1 MEGLMN
7 ESPLPVVI
15 PNYKCIK
22 ELQITTGRAGSA
34 AGAHEH
40 TILRSHLEAF
50 ATNVWLVSLL
60 LMVTTGT
67 RPAGAHRRCMSNT
80 KLL

>member
-1 MEGLMN
+1 MN

-15 PNYKCIK
+15 PNSKCIK
-22 ELQITTGRAGSA
+22 EFHIATGRAGSA

-50 ATNVWLVSLL
+50 ATSVLLVSLL
-60 LMVTTGT
+60 LMVATGT
-67 RPAGAHRRCMSNT
+67 RPAGAHRRCMGNT

>member
-1 MEGLMN
+1 MN
-7 ESPLPVVI
+7 ESPLPVRI
-15 PNYKCIK
+15 SNYKCIK
-22 ELQITTGRAGSA
+22 ELQILTGRAGSA
-34 AGAHEH
+34 AGAHKH

-50 ATNVWLVSLL
+50 ATNVLLVSLL

-67 RPAGAHRRCMSNT
+67 RSAGAHRRCMSNT

>member
-1 MEGLMN
+1 MN
-7 ESPLPVVI
+7 ESPLPARI
-15 PNYKCIK
+15 SNYKCIK
-22 ELQITTGRAGSA
+22 ELQILAGRAGSA
-34 AGAHEH
+34 AGAHKH

-67 RPAGAHRRCMSNT
+67 RPAGAHRRCMRNT

>member
-7 ESPLPVVI
+7 ESPLPVII

-22 ELQITTGRAGSA
+22 GLQIITGRAGST

-40 TILRSHLEAF
+40 TIFRSHLEAF
-50 ATNVWLVSLL
+50 ATNVRLVSLL
-60 LMVTTGT
+60 LMVTSAT

>member
-1 MEGLMN
+1 MN

-22 ELQITTGRAGSA
+22 ELQNLTGRAGSA

-40 TILRSHLEAF
+40 TIPRSHLEAL
-50 ATNVWLVSLL
+50 ATSVWLVSLL

-67 RPAGAHRRCMSNT
+67 RSAGAHHRCMRNT

>member
-1 MEGLMN
+1 MN
-7 ESPLPVVI
+7 ESPLPARI
-15 PNYKCIK
+15 SNYKCIK
-22 ELQITTGRAGSA
+22 ELQILAGRAGSA
-34 AGAHEH
+34 AGAHKH

-67 RPAGAHRRCMSNT
+67 RPAGAHRRCMGNT

>member
-1 MEGLMN
+1 MN

-22 ELQITTGRAGSA
+22 ELQITTGRARSA
-34 AGAHEH
+34 AGAHGH
-40 TILRSHLEAF
+40 TILRSHFEAF

-67 RPAGAHRRCMSNT
+67 RPAGARRRYEQH
-80 KLL
+80 

>member
-1 MEGLMN
+1 MN
-7 ESPLPVVI
+7 ESSLPVII
-15 PNYKCIK
+15 PNLKCIK

-40 TILRSHLEAF
+40 IVPRSHLEAF
-50 ATNVWLVSLL
+50 ATSVLLVSLL

-67 RPAGAHRRCMSNT
+67 RPAGAHRRCMGNT
-80 KLL
+80 KLP

>member
-1 MEGLMN
+1 MN
-7 ESPLPVVI
+7 ESSLPVII
-15 PNYKCIK
+15 PNYKCING
-22 ELQITTGRAGSA
+22 LQIITGRAGSA

-40 TILRSHLEAF
+40 TILRSHLEASE
-50 ATNVWLVSLL
+50 TNVGLVSLL
-60 LMVTTGT
+60 LMVTPGT

>member
-1 MEGLMN
+1 MN
-7 ESPLPVVI
+7 ESPLPARI
-15 PNYKCIK
+15 SNYKCIK
-22 ELQITTGRAGSA
+22 ELQILAGRAGSA
-34 AGAHEH
+34 AGAHKH
-40 TILRSHLEAF
+40 TILRSHLEAL

-67 RPAGAHRRCMSNT
+67 RSAGAHRRCMRNT

>member
-1 MEGLMN
+1 MEGLLN
-7 ESPLPVVI
+7 ESPLPVII
-15 PNYKCIK
+15 PNCKCIK
-22 ELQITTGRAGSA
+22 EIQITTGRAGSA

-40 TILRSHLEAF
+40 TFLRSHLEAF
-50 ATNVWLVSLL
+50 ATSVLLVSLL

-67 RPAGAHRRCMSNT
+67 RPAGAHRTCMGNT

>member
-1 MEGLMN
+1 MEGLTN
-7 ESPLPVVI
+7 EPPLPVII
-15 PNYKCIK
+15 PNYKCTK
-22 ELQITTGRAGSA
+22 ELQIITGRAGSA

-40 TILRSHLEAF
+40 TIPRSHLEAF
-50 ATNVWLVSLL
+50 ATSVLLVSLL

-67 RPAGAHRRCMSNT
+67 RPAGAHRRCMGNT

>member
-1 MEGLMN
+1 MN
-7 ESPLPVVI
+7 ESPLPVRI
-15 PNYKCIK
+15 SNHKCIK
-22 ELQITTGRAGSA
+22 ELQFLTGRAGSA

-50 ATNVWLVSLL
+50 ATSVLLVSLL

-67 RPAGAHRRCMSNT
+67 RPAGAHRRCMPMSLAFALNE
-80 KLL
+80 

>member
-1 MEGLMN
+1 MN
-7 ESPLPVVI
+7 ESPLPVRI

-22 ELQITTGRAGSA
+22 ELQILTGRAGSA

-50 ATNVWLVSLL
+50 ATSVLLVSLL

-67 RPAGAHRRCMSNT
+67 RPAGALRRCMGNT
-80 KLL
+80 ELL

>member
-1 MEGLMN
+1 MN

-15 PNYKCIK
+15 PNYKYIK
-22 ELQITTGRAGSA
+22 ELHIATGRAGSA

-40 TILRSHLEAF
+40 TILRSHFEAF

>member
-1 MEGLMN
+1 MN

-15 PNYKCIK
+15 PNYKCTK

-67 RPAGAHRRCMSNT
+67 RSAGAHPRCMRNT

>member
-7 ESPLPVVI
+7 ESPLPVRI
-15 PNYKCIK
+15 SNYKCIK
-22 ELQITTGRAGSA
+22 ELQILTGRAGSA

-40 TILRSHLEAF
+40 TIPRSHLEAF

>member
-1 MEGLMN
+1 MSEP
-7 ESPLPVVI
+7 PLPAII
-15 PNYKCIK
+15 PSYKCIK
-22 ELQITTGRAGSA
+22 ELHIITGRAGSA

-50 ATNVWLVSLL
+50 ASVLLVSLL

-80 KLL
+80 KPL

>member
-1 MEGLMN
+1 MN
-7 ESPLPVVI
+7 ESPLPVRL
-15 PNYKCIK
+15 PNYKCVK
-22 ELQITTGRAGSA
+22 ELQILTGRAGSA

-50 ATNVWLVSLL
+50 ATSVLLVSLL

-67 RPAGAHRRCMSNT
+67 RPAGAHRRCMGNT

>member
-1 MEGLMN
+1 MN
-7 ESPLPVVI
+7 ESPLPVRI
-15 PNYKCIK
+15 SNYKCIK
-22 ELQITTGRAGSA
+22 ELQILTGRAGSA
-34 AGAHEH
+34 AGAHKH
-40 TILRSHLEAF
+40 TILRSHLEAL
-50 ATNVWLVSLL
+50 ATSVWLVSLL

>member
-1 MEGLMN
+1 MN
-7 ESPLPVVI
+7 ESPLTVEI
-15 PNYKCIK
+15 PNCKCIK

-40 TILRSHLEAF
+40 TILRSHFEAF
-50 ATNVWLVSLL
+50 ATSVFLVSLL
-60 LMVTTGT
+60 LMVTPGT
-67 RPAGAHRRCMSNT
+67 RPAGAHRRCMGNT

>member
-1 MEGLMN
+1 MN
-7 ESPLPVVI
+7 ESPLPARI
-15 PNYKCIK
+15 SNYKCIK
-22 ELQITTGRAGSA
+22 ELQILAGRAGSA
-34 AGAHEH
+34 AGAHKH

-67 RPAGAHRRCMSNT
+67 RPAGAHRRCMGNS

>member
-1 MEGLMN
+1 MN
-7 ESPLPVVI
+7 ESPLPVRL
-15 PNYKCIK
+15 PNYKCVK
-22 ELQITTGRAGSA
+22 ELQNLTGRAGSA

-60 LMVTTGT
+60 LMVTTWT
-67 RPAGAHRRCMSNT
+67 RPAGAYRICTRSA